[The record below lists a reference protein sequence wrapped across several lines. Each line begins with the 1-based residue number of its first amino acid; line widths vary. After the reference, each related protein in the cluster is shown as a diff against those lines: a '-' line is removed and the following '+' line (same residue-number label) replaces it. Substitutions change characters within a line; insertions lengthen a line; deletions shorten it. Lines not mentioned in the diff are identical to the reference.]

1 MIFAPVSGWRSGGV
15 GCAGFDRY
23 VCSALELV
31 RGSQA
36 RAITGPIALFISRF
50 GWRLNFSGTTSDDW
64 KGRGNRNL
72 RFDIISPT
80 RPASR
85 QTYFY
90 DAYKAAG
97 GKLARAFK
105 QC

>member
-1 MIFAPVSGWRSGGV
+1 MRPFQAGVLAALAVQASAVMFAVPWSLFGV
-15 GCAGFDRY
+15 RKLD
-23 VCSALELV
+23 
-31 RGSQA
+31 
-36 RAITGPIALFISRF
+36 PIALLISRC